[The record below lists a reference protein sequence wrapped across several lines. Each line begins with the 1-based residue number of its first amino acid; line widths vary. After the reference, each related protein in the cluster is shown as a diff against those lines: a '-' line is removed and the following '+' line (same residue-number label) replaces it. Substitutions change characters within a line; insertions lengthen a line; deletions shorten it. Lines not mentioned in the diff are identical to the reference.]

1 MQQKMDTIE
10 FFAKAQNSRNEKIY
24 ETALLNNNEWLF
36 NAFTED
42 GPRAVLNLARANLYP
57 EVFVRALLQLENDL
71 KLYQDKR
78 CEKNRQGEFLKR
90 TEVFVA
96 GMYQK
101 FPEWHQEILKRISN
115 LIMDYYAEKNKKVS
129 KF

>member
-1 MQQKMDTIE
+1 MDRKINTIE

-24 ETALLNNNEWLF
+24 ETALLNNSEWLF
-36 NAFTED
+36 NAFAED
-42 GPRAVLNLARANLYP
+42 GPRAVENLARANFHP
-57 EVFVRALLQLENDL
+57 EVFIKALLQLENDL
-71 KLYQDKR
+71 KLYQDKK
-78 CEKNRQGEFLKR
+78 CEKNMQGEFLKR

-101 FPEWHQEILKRISN
+101 FPEWHQEILERISN
-115 LIMDYYAEKNKKVS
+115 LIMDCYVKKQKVS